1 MVLGLAA
8 RAESPATRS
17 PPSPGDL
24 LEERH
29 SGCYARRQVARVGG
43 SASLINLDVEVLG
56 ADRRLALGSPAD
68 LTSAGG

>member
-56 ADRRLALGSPAD
+56 AD
-68 LTSAGG
+68 GGPLSGRQRT